1 MFAPRYFVALVATL
15 LWLSRIIWPDIKF
28 DSTSLYLFLFAA
40 VVILIP
46 DIGDL
51 ISRIKKIK
59 KGDLEI
65 ELESKINALA
75 DQTERT
81 EEAIERS
88 EEGEF
93 EIEFIPDEH
102 YGRILEYT
110 KDPRG
115 GLVAIA
121 VEIESTINRIARD
134 YNISPKSRYLSPI
147 KAVDQLDRKGILP
160 SELPS
165 LVRDFWTL
173 RNRAFHSANFSLT
186 DEQLYRLLDLGVR
199 ILDLLSV
206 RKKDFPATNWL
217 SGEDVMRKYDLSGNE
232 LLQHIENG
240 LIAYPKNTD
249 IAFKESQPLKMEEV
263 WFESDYNDNSFLKEE
278 LPKWWF
284 KRTDIEQ
291 YIHGH
296 GDAL

>member
-1 MFAPRYFVALVATL
+1 MLASRYIVALVATL
-15 LWLSRIIWPDIKF
+15 IWLSRIIWPDIQF

-51 ISRIKKIK
+51 ISRIKKFK

-75 DQTERT
+75 NQTEKT
-81 EEAIERS
+81 EEAIES
-88 EEGEF
+88 SDEEEF
-93 EIEFIPDEH
+93 EIEFIPEEN

-121 VEIESTINRIARD
+121 VEIESTINKIARD

-147 KAVDQLDRKGILP
+147 RAVDQLDRKRILP

-173 RNRAFHSANFSLT
+173 RNKAFHSADFSLT
-186 DEQLYRLLDLGVR
+186 DDQLYRLLDLGVR

-217 SGEDVMRKYDLSGNE
+217 RGEDVMRKYDLSGNE

-240 LIAYPKNTD
+240 LIAYPMNTD
-249 IAFKESQPLKMEEV
+249 IAFKESQPLEMQDV
-263 WFESDYNDNSFLKEE
+263 WFESDYNDNEFLQEE

-284 KRTDIEQ
+284 KRIDIEK
-291 YIHGH
+291 YIQNKKKT
-296 GDAL
+296 

>member
-1 MFAPRYFVALVATL
+1 MFAPRYIIALVATL
-15 LWLSRIIWPDIKF
+15 IWLSRIFWPDLRF
-28 DSTSLYLFLFAA
+28 DTTSLYLFLFAA
-40 VVILIP
+40 IVILIP

-51 ISRIKKIK
+51 ISRIKKFK

-75 DQTERT
+75 NQTEKT

-88 EEGEF
+88 DEDEF
-93 EIEFIPDEH
+93 EVEFIPDEN
-102 YGRILEYT
+102 YKRILDYT

-121 VEIESTINRIARD
+121 VEIESTINKIARD
-134 YNISPKSRYLSPI
+134 YQISPKSRYVSPI
-147 KAVDQLDRKGILP
+147 RAVEQLDGKGILP
-160 SELPS
+160 SELPA

-173 RNRAFHSANFSLT
+173 RNKAFHSTDFSLN

-206 RKKDFPATNWL
+206 RKFPPTAWL
-217 SGEDVMRKYDLSGNE
+217 RGEDVMKRYNLSGNE

-249 IAFKESQPLKMEEV
+249 IAFKDSQPMEKEEF
-263 WFESDYNDNSFLKEE
+263 WFEADYDDNEFLKKE

-284 KRTDIEQ
+284 KRIDIEK
-291 YIHGH
+291 YIQ
-296 GDAL
+296 DRKRT